1 MADPFDELRERLN
14 RESAESDAK
23 LHQFVREGITE
34 EQLREDWRQLRGQGS
49 RSGDPRSRLDLWR
62 EFLAAMWA
70 AHIPQRLT
78 AGVCAVAVL
87 LMGWWLLIPSG
98 IPLRTTKIWEV
109 GGVRLPGEL
118 QLKGGSR
125 LLLAGDTMRLQA
137 TLGEGKRG
145 ATDAVQAYQVH
156 FEGRTRGG
164 EKIQFNGT
172 LVITNAPGATG
183 IGNKRDILGAVLA
196 GEWQVGNQV
205 TNLVSPAF
213 VP

>member
-1 MADPFDELRERLN
+1 MADPLDELRERLN

-34 EQLREDWRQLRGQGS
+34 EQLRADWRQLRGQGS
-49 RSGDPRSRLDLWR
+49 RTGDQRNRLDLWR

-70 AHIPQRLT
+70 AHIPQRLA

-87 LMGWWLLIPSG
+87 LTGWWLLMPRG
-98 IPLRTTKIWEV
+98 IPLRTTETWEV
-109 GGVRLPGEL
+109 AGVRLPGEL

-125 LLLAGDTMRLQA
+125 LLLAGDTLRLQA

-145 ATDAVQAYQVH
+145 ATDEVQAYQIH
-156 FEGRTRGG
+156 FEGRTSGG

-183 IGNKRDILGAVLA
+183 IGDKRDILGAVLA
-196 GEWQVGNQV
+196 GNWEVDGKRV
-205 TNLVSPAF
+205 YRLSPTFA
-213 VP
+213 P